1 MFLSQIK
8 ALYIQLLKT
17 QGATSMIK
25 SYFKTAWRN
34 MTRNKLMACINVF
47 GLAIGLSCSL
57 LIWLWVSDELSYNRF
72 LPGAENIYEVH
83 VNAPFNGD
91 TITMTA
97 SPGPLAEAIQNNIPQ
112 IEQAT
117 KMTSSR
123 DVLFTVGDK
132 TLKEKGTY
140 ATAGFFK
147 VFQFKTI
154 DGNANE
160 AIAAFD
166 QVVITRKIAE
176 KYFNTPEAVGKT
188 IKIDNTKDYRV
199 GAVIEDIPHNSTI
212 QFDWII
218 NFKEQEQGW
227 MKTWGNISFYTYV
240 RLIPH
245 ADLLNTGQGLHS
257 IYPKFAPEEFRPN
270 YPTLQA
276 ITDVYLY
283 ADYKNGKP
291 SGGGRIEYVKIFSA
305 IAIFI
310 LLIACMNFMNLAT
323 ARASLRAKEI
333 GIRKVAGAAK
343 ASLIKQFMT
352 ESLLTC
358 LLATLLAIA
367 ITSLLLP
374 AFNHLF
380 DKQLKLDFFQP
391 ALWRSIA
398 VLVIVTS
405 IIAGCYPSLFLAS
418 LKPLR
423 ILKGNISTQSGNVA
437 SVRKGLVIVQFALSA
452 FLIVGTLAVA
462 KQVNYIQNKNL
473 GFDKE
478 HIMYLPLEGDLYKK
492 IDAYQNELNRLPYV
506 GGSDPI
512 NQLPMNLNSTSGDL
526 SWPGKPADLQ
536 TEVVATWTGYGF
548 TKTLGIT
555 MAAGRDF
562 SKDYGGDSLSY
573 VINESAAKMMGMEK
587 DAVGKQVTFWN
598 GNGNIIG
605 VMKDFHIASLHT
617 PIKPLILCLAPENTS
632 YLMIRLHAGQ
642 TKEAL
647 AAINTI
653 TRNFNPAYPFE
664 YHFADETYE
673 QMYKSEMQV
682 NALVKYFGLLA
693 VAISCLGLFGMTAFN
708 AERRTKEIGIR
719 KVLGAS
725 VVGIVRLLSAESLKI
740 LIVSMTIA
748 FPFAYWSVNEWLA
761 SFAYKSSGG
770 IWMFIITAWVMLIV
784 SCGTISFQAIKA
796 AMSNPVKSLR
806 TE

>member
-1 MFLSQIK
+1 
-8 ALYIQLLKT
+8 
-17 QGATSMIK
+17 MIK

-34 MTRNKLMACINVF
+34 MTRNKLTGFINVF

-72 LPGAENIYEVH
+72 LPGVKNIYEVH

-97 SPGPLAEAIQNNIPQ
+97 CPGPLEEAIQNSIPQ

-117 KMTSSR
+117 KMTYNR

-147 VFQFKTI
+147 VFPFKTI
-154 DGNANE
+154 DGNADK
-160 AIAAFD
+160 AIAAID

-176 KYFNTPEAVGKT
+176 KYFNTSEAVGKT
-188 IKIDNTKDYRV
+188 IRIDNKKDYRV
-199 GAVIEDIPHNSTI
+199 GAVIEDIPHNSTM
-212 QFDWII
+212 QFGWMI
-218 NFKEQEQGW
+218 NFKEQEEDW
-227 MKTWGNISFYTYV
+227 MKTWGNISFFTYV
-240 RLIPH
+240 RLRPH
-245 ADLLNTGQGLHS
+245 VDLLNTAQGLRS
-257 IYPKFAPEEFRPN
+257 IYPKFAPEGFKPN

-291 SGGGRIEYVKIFSA
+291 TGRGRIEYVKIFAA

-333 GIRKVAGAAK
+333 GIRKVAGAGK
-343 ASLIKQFMT
+343 ASLVGQFMT
-352 ESLLTC
+352 ESLFTC
-358 LLATLLAIA
+358 LLATLLSIT
-367 ITSLLLP
+367 ITSLILP

-380 DKQLKLDFFQP
+380 DKQLQLNFSQP
-391 ALWRSIA
+391 ALWRSII
-398 VLVIVTS
+398 VLVTVTS
-405 IIAGCYPSLFLAS
+405 IIAGSYPSLFLAS
-418 LKPLR
+418 FKPMR
-423 ILKGNISTQSGNVA
+423 ILKGNIGTQSGNVA
-437 SVRKGLVIVQFALSA
+437 SIRKGLVIVQFALSA
-452 FLIVGTLAVA
+452 FLIVGMLAVS

-478 HIMYLPLEGDLYKK
+478 HIIYLPLEGDLYKK
-492 IDAYQNELNRLPYV
+492 MNTYQNELNKLSYV
-506 GGSDPI
+506 EASDPI
-512 NQLPMNLNSTSGDL
+512 NQLPMDLNSTSGDL
-526 SWPGKPADLQ
+526 SWPGKPTDLQ

-555 MAAGRDF
+555 MAEGRDF
-562 SKDYGGDSLSY
+562 SKDYPGDSLSY
-573 VINESAAKMMGMEK
+573 VINESAAKMMGMQN
-587 DAVGKQVTFWN
+587 DAVGKQVKFWN
-598 GNGNIIG
+598 GNGRIIG
-605 VMKDFHIASLHT
+605 VMKDFHIASLHI
-617 PIKPLILCLAPENTS
+617 PIKPLILCLAPSNTS
-632 YLMIRLHAGQ
+632 YMMIRLHAVK

-647 AAINTI
+647 AAINRI
-653 TRNFNPAYPFE
+653 TGNFNPVYPFE

-682 NALVKYFGLLA
+682 SALVKYFGLLA
-693 VAISCLGLFGMTAFN
+693 LVISCLGLFGMVAFS

-719 KVLGAS
+719 KVLGSS
-725 VVGIVRLLSAESLKI
+725 VVGIVRLLSMESLKTI
-740 LIVSMTIA
+740 IISMAIA
-748 FPFAYWSVNEWLA
+748 FPLAYWVVNEWLA

-770 IWMFIITAWVMLIV
+770 IWIFIITASVMLFV
-784 SCGTISFQAIKA
+784 SCVTISFQAIKA
-796 AMSNPVKSLR
+796 AMANPVKSLR